1 MIKIEDVS
9 FGYDKLILSD
19 INLEIQKKKTTFI
32 IGLNGAGKST
42 LVNIISGILF
52 PKKGKVFIDDLELNK
67 KLEPKKIRKKIGMV
81 LQNPDNQILFPK
93 VYDDLEFGLLNI
105 GVSETKEIIEKNLK
119 KINML
124 DFIDANSYKLSGGE
138 KQKIAIASQLVLNPD
153 YLVFDE
159 ATSMLDSSSKKEI
172 YGLIKKLKKDMGII
186 FVTNNLEELIY
197 ADDIIIID
205 EKKVYKYSILDLIK
219 NHSIFVKHHLE
230 IPFIFK
236 IASLLN
242 IDEISEERILDK
254 LNG

>member
-19 INLEIQKKKTTFI
+19 INLEIQKKKITFI

-52 PKKGKVFIDDLELNK
+52 PKKGKIFIDDLELNK
-67 KLEPKKIRKKIGMV
+67 KLESKKIRQKIGMV

-159 ATSMLDSSSKKEI
+159 ATSMLDPSSKKEI

-219 NHSIFVKHHLE
+219 NH
-230 IPFIFK
+230 
-236 IASLLN
+236 
-242 IDEISEERILDK
+242 EISEERILDK